1 MDTAKKSF
9 SGLKKIFG
17 NKEKVTK
24 AVLLLGIIGIALVF
38 ISDMIPKTKPVAEK
52 SSYGGTEISYERELQ
67 LEERLEK
74 MIEKIDGAGKA
85 KVMITLA
92 SSNEYFYA
100 FDSKKEQSEKDG
112 EVQISAEEKPTVIDG
127 KSGEEPLVT
136 KVGESGVRGVF
147 VICEGGDKPQV
158 TESIINAVCAVLGIG
173 SSRVSVAK
181 MA

>member
-1 MDTAKKSF
+1 METAKKSF
-9 SGLKKIFG
+9 SGLRDFFKD
-17 NKEKVTK
+17 KEKITK

-38 ISDMIPKTKPVAEK
+38 ISDMLPETKQVTEK
-52 SSYGGTEISYERELQ
+52 SSYGSTEISYERERQ
-67 LEERLEK
+67 LEERLER
-74 MIEKIDGAGKA
+74 MIEKIDGAGKT

-100 FDSKKEQSEKDG
+100 FDSKKEQSEKEG
-112 EVQISAEEKPTVIDG
+112 EVQSSAEEKPAVIDG
-127 KSGEEPLVT
+127 KSGEEALVT
-136 KVGESGVRGVF
+136 KVGESGVRGAF

-158 TESIINAVCAVLGIG
+158 AERIINAVCAVLGIG

>member
-1 MDTAKKSF
+1 
-9 SGLKKIFG
+9 
-17 NKEKVTK
+17 
-24 AVLLLGIIGIALVF
+24 
-38 ISDMIPKTKPVAEK
+38 
-52 SSYGGTEISYERELQ
+52 
-67 LEERLEK
+67 

-112 EVQISAEEKPTVIDG
+112 EAQISAEEKPTVIDG
-127 KSGEEPLVT
+127 KGGEEPLVT
-136 KVGESGVRGVF
+136 KAGESGVRGVF